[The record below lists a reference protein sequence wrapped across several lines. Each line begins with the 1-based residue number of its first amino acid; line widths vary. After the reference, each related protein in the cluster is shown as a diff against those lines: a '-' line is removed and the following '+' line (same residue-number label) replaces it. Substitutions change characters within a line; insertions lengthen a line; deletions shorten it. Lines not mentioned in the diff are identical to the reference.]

1 MAPPPAADPVVART
15 EAFLREHYPE
25 CVLIPTKSNDPTAPA
40 DKSKQP
46 LWCHAGVAT
55 DVLWKDWERRGRAKC
70 AKGAVIILRAGLIV
84 LDFDDV
90 DMADVFVAGCPAM
103 ATTAIQETANGR
115 HYFFRR
121 TPDCDT
127 VKLYDK
133 ARCLTLADGEPM
145 LLDIKTVCATR
156 SGGAISVYPS
166 PGKRWLRPPY
176 EHPPIDLPKSLLD
189 VIVAC
194 HKDMGRRG
202 QVPRAP
208 ASASASAYS
217 ADEPYPTANRDEVR
231 ALLMECVDV
240 KRADDYNEWLRV
252 GMALRNEHPSLL
264 GVWEEFSRRCATK
277 FDKNV
282 DACDD
287 KWMTFGRLP
296 DACRPVMLGT
306 IHAWAK
312 ADNPGRYAAITGR
325 APEAVLRWDLPMLP
339 SSPPPEPVVDIAD
352 APAAADDDTIS
363 IASASS
369 SQLTATSSCEMTRA
383 LKLSTTYDWLS
394 RPTSDGHIRLTAPK
408 CRECL
413 VKPGVRHDDAG
424 TDSVLI
430 KPTLRG
436 NKRMCLICGCAG
448 VMTHPSAQVVNAVF
462 AMLQQMG
469 IVERPPET
477 LTEFE
482 TLRDHML
489 DVARQ
494 HRYMK
499 VAAARRVYAPVPGCP
514 CAYVPL
520 EDVGEFGQFINH
532 VFRDNALFHK
542 TVKHYDELMAYL
554 VKINPPHLPELKVDR
569 GLLSFANGV
578 LILDRGE
585 LVAHDA
591 PEVQGRVA
599 RNHIPCDYTGSHDTP
614 LVDLI
619 LARQFGHQPRVIDTL
634 HVLLGRLLFRV
645 RQHDNWQVVPLL
657 VGEAGSGKSTL
668 LNVVSA
674 LFDPASV
681 GEIDCNNE
689 KAFGLQ
695 DKYAKELLTVSD
707 MPQRMSDHLPQEQF
721 QKMVSGDHVQVSVK
735 YGTAFS
741 LKWDVPM
748 LFAGNQLLDYKDDAG
763 QTSRRVVPF
772 YFRSGVG
779 GATITTLEDDIKA
792 AELPNLVAKCL
803 SKYLT
808 AAREHGHRRSFW
820 DWCPDEMREAKDEA
834 LAEANHLYR
843 FLTADP
849 DETSSRSKRVVV
861 RQVQGAVTQWP
872 DLKAAFQ
879 AYMRYKHPSVKCEAL
894 STSNTG
900 VFQRL
905 GYQVRH
911 VNVCKACG
919 AEGGSCCDQ
928 YTRANRGKQWR
939 IYDMELVRTVVGGDS
954 LFALGD

>member
-1 MAPPPAADPVVART
+1 MAPPPPPAADPVVART
-15 EAFLREHYPE
+15 EAFLREHYPQ
-25 CVLIPTKSNDPTAPA
+25 CVLIPTKSNDPAAPA
-40 DKSKQP
+40 SASKQP
-46 LWCHAGVAT
+46 RWPHAKVAT
-55 DVLWKDWERRGRAKC
+55 DALWKEWERCGRANC

-90 DMADVFVAGCPAM
+90 DLADVFVAGCPAM
-103 ATTAIQETANGR
+103 ATTAIQETAKGR

-121 TPDCDT
+121 TPACDAAR
-127 VKLYDK
+127 LYDK
-133 ARCLTLADGEPM
+133 ARCLTLADGEDMPV
-145 LLDIKTVCATR
+145 DIKTVCATGT
-156 SGGAISVYPS
+156 GGAISVCPS

-176 EHPPIDLPKSLLD
+176 EHPPIDLPDSLLT

-194 HKDMGRRG
+194 HKDLGRRDHTS
-202 QVPRAP
+202 RASTSAASTASP
-208 ASASASAYS
+208 YSAS
-217 ADEPYPTANRDEVR
+217 EPYPAASRDQVR
-231 ALLMECVDV
+231 ALLMECVDA
-240 KRADDYNEWLRV
+240 KRADDYDDWLRV

-264 GVWEEFSRRCATK
+264 GVWEEFSRRCAAK

-282 DACDD
+282 DACEG
-287 KWMTFGRLP
+287 KWATFGRLLG
-296 DACRPVMLGT
+296 ACRRVTLGT

-325 APEAVLRWDLPMLP
+325 APEAVLRWDLPMPPP
-339 SSPPPEPVVDIAD
+339 SPPPPEPIAD
-352 APAAADDDTIS
+352 DADDDAIS
-363 IASASS
+363 LASATS
-369 SQLTATSSCEMTRA
+369 SQLTATSSSEMTRA
-383 LKLSTTYDWLS
+383 LKLSTTYDWLA
-394 RPTSDGHIRLTAPK
+394 RPTPDGNIRLTAPK

-424 TDSVLI
+424 TDSVFI
-430 KPTLRG
+430 KPALRG
-436 NKRMCLICGCAG
+436 NKRMCLVCGCAG
-448 VMTHPSAQVVNAVF
+448 VMTHPSAQVVNAVL

-469 IVERPPET
+469 VVERPPET

-499 VAAARRVYAPVPGCP
+499 VAAARRIYAPVPGCP
-514 CAYVPL
+514 CAYTPL
-520 EDVGEFGQFINH
+520 EEVGEFGQFINH

-542 TVKHYDELMAYL
+542 TVKNYDELMAYL

-578 LILDRGE
+578 LVLDRAQ

-599 RNHIPCDYTGSHDTP
+599 RNHIPCEYTGSHDTP

-619 LARQFGHQPRVIDTL
+619 LAHQFGHQPRVIDTL

-792 AELPNLVAKCL
+792 AELPNLVAKCV

-849 DETSSRSKRVVV
+849 EETSSRSTRVVV
-861 RQVQGAVTQWP
+861 RQVQGAVTAWT
-872 DLKAAFQ
+872 DFKAAFQ
-879 AYMRYKHPSVKCEAL
+879 AYMRFKHPSVKYEPP
-894 STSNTG
+894 STSNAS

-905 GYQVRH
+905 GYQVKH
-911 VNVCKACG
+911 VHVCKACG
-919 AEGGSCCDQ
+919 AEGGSCCEQ
-928 YTRANRGKQWR
+928 YTRANRVKLWR
-939 IYDMELVRTVVGGDS
+939 IYDMELTRTAVGADG
-954 LFALGD
+954 LWALGE